1 MRSEHWSGIG
11 FSLMLTHHMVST
23 RSIIRLIVI
32 GLLILSGLSACKTG
46 SISSSENPLSK
57 AAETSRQEDSDP
69 TEVLEST
76 STPQPTLAPT
86 DIPEPT
92 PQPTE
97 AKVEMITITIVFDN
111 YPYKKGLKTAWGFS
125 AFITYKDQNV
135 LFDTGISGSIL
146 LENMSKMN
154 INPLEVQNVALSHE
168 HNDHIAGLPALLS
181 AGADPKI
188 YLPPS
193 FSPYLKN
200 QYRKQAEV
208 IEVVPGHPIA
218 ERISS
223 LGEIQ
228 GPPAEQALVIDT
240 PQGLVVIIGCAHP
253 GVEKMVLAAKR
264 QFHEQIYLVMGGFH
278 LGNASS
284 NEVKKIINE
293 FKRIGVV
300 YVAPCHCTGDQAIK
314 QFKEAFGDNFISVG
328 VGAVIE
334 IEG

>member
-1 MRSEHWSGIG
+1 MMSEHWSGIG
-11 FSLMLTHHMVST
+11 FSLMLTHHIVST

-32 GLLILSGLSACKTG
+32 GLLILSGLSACKAG
-46 SISSSENPLSK
+46 SISSLENPLSK
-57 AAETSRQEDSDP
+57 EVESLQEEDSDP
-69 TEVLEST
+69 TAVSEST
-76 STPQPTLAPT
+76 STAQPTLAPSDT
-86 DIPEPT
+86 PEPT

-97 AKVEMITITIVFDN
+97 TKVEMITITIVFDN

-125 AFITYKDQNV
+125 AFVTYKDQNV
-135 LFDTGISGSIL
+135 LFDTGASGSML

-154 INPLEVQNVALSHE
+154 INPVEVQNVVLSH
-168 HNDHIAGLPALLS
+168 DHFDHTAGLQSLLF
-181 AGADPKI
+181 AGADPKV

-193 FSPYLKN
+193 FSSSLKN
-200 QYRKQAEV
+200 QFSKQAEV
-208 IEVVPGHPIA
+208 IEVVPGQKIA
-218 ERISS
+218 ERLYS
-223 LGEIQ
+223 LGELQ
-228 GPPAEQALVIDT
+228 GSPPEQALVIDT
-240 PQGLVVIIGCAHP
+240 PQGLVVITGCAHP

-284 NEVKKIINE
+284 NEVKKIIDE

-300 YVAPCHCTGDQAIK
+300 HVAPCHCTGDQAIN